1 MAGVRGMNL
10 AVNEKLPLLVKLTSR
25 LGQTW
30 ILNQL
35 AAALRTEATQ
45 LRLVETDSQLF
56 LITDNAVS
64 YYYIT
69 DNAVIVRFVRKE
81 PFWKWLVYGH
91 SYYQAKF
98 TKNLKLQS
106 IIRTNVRVRSWL

>member
-1 MAGVRGMNL
+1 MAGVRGMNFV
-10 AVNEKLPLLVKLTSR
+10 VNEKLPLLARLTST

-30 ILNQL
+30 IINQL
-35 AAALRTEATQ
+35 ATALNIDPQRV
-45 LRLVETDSQLF
+45 RLVESDSQLF

-81 PFWKWLVYGH
+81 PFWKWLVCGH

-106 IIRTNVRVRSWL
+106 IVKTNIRVRSWL

>member
-1 MAGVRGMNL
+1 MGSLRQLNTR
-10 AVNEKLPLLVKLTSR
+10 LPLLVKLTSR
-25 LGQTW
+25 LGQVW

-35 AAALRTEATQ
+35 ATALRTDATQ
-45 LRLVETDSQLF
+45 LRLVETDTNLA

-64 YYYIT
+64 YYYIA

-81 PFWKWLVYGH
+81 PFWKWLMYGH

-98 TKNLKLQS
+98 TKTLKLQS
-106 IIRTNVRVRSWL
+106 IIRTNIRVRTWL